1 MGYNKLLSYSVIRVT
16 KVYDDVFI
24 KNKDVRYDWFFDDV
38 VEGDSFYTS
47 INLFDYGLGLFRI
60 FVINSRTK
68 TSIEIPLNIF
78 NERVSIM
85 YEFSYDCLTPS
96 IDLLDRSG
104 IKDYKQSLIDKL
116 KKRNEQI
123 LNNQNLGSKQE

>member
-123 LNNQNLGSKQE
+123 LNNQNLGSKQQ